1 MKITIEMPDTT
12 TCAFLNYIYR
22 TDTGMS
28 MGVKQ
33 IDTDDLKNGNLLVC
47 NAYHPTEKGG
57 EG

>member
-1 MKITIEMPDTT
+1 MKVTIEMPDTT

-47 NAYHPTEKGG
+47 NAYHSTEKGSA
-57 EG
+57 E